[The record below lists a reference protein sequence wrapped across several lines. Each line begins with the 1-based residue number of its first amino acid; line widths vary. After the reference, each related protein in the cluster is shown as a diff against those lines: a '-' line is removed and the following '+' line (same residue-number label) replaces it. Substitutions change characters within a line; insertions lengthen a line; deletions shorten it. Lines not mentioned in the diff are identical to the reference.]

1 MVSRPAL
8 SYDALSDR
16 ARARLGP
23 LLSYATLIAV
33 LAVIALPMYWM
44 VAGSLKTNDE
54 VFQRPPV
61 WIPHRPR
68 FANYKDAWN
77 AAPFGR
83 FYINTLIITFFGT
96 GIKLINAI
104 CTAYALVFLKFP
116 KKNLIFIII
125 LAGLMVPEQIT

>member
-44 VAGSLKTNDE
+44 VAGSLKTN
-54 VFQRPPV
+54 
-61 WIPHRPR
+61 
-68 FANYKDAWN
+68 
-77 AAPFGR
+77 G
-83 FYINTLIITFFGT
+83 
-96 GIKLINAI
+96 
-104 CTAYALVFLKFP
+104 
-116 KKNLIFIII
+116 
-125 LAGLMVPEQIT
+125 